1 MEPSM
6 KRFATFTTLLL
17 AAATVSA
24 EEGCYDKVE
33 IGDPIQHVIEHCGE
47 PQRRERDIYTPVK
60 SVEVIRGT
68 KTLQSHPVQ
77 PQRMEKWYYDTS
89 RNKATLIEIQDG
101 GVLNKRRL
109 EREEYSPAP
118 ME

>member
-1 MEPSM
+1 
-6 KRFATFTTLLL
+6 
-17 AAATVSA
+17 
-24 EEGCYDKVE
+24 
-33 IGDPIQHVIEHCGE
+33 
-47 PQRRERDIYTPVK
+47 
-60 SVEVIRGT
+60 
-68 KTLQSHPVQ
+68 
-77 PQRMEKWYYDTS
+77 MEKWYYDTS